1 VQTAELRAENDAKVH
16 TFEIGTCGNNEAEL
30 IKRVLE
36 GCHEAFA
43 DLLGPHLKAVRT
55 FVRHAVRNDFDA
67 DDLIQQ
73 TLLKAYTHLRQFR
86 FQSGFRTWLIAIALN
101 EIRQNARRRSN
112 SRLVFDE
119 GMLISVMTSDS
130 KDCPFEIY
138 AGKEMSHQLW
148 QAIANLPAKY
158 RLVIERFDLG
168 EKSLAETESE
178 LNISRSAA
186 KARLFRGRREL
197 CQLLRKSGK
206 NAFESQR
213 SLVQS
218 KNSAGPISSRSVG
231 THASCPESKP

>member
-1 VQTAELRAENDAKVH
+1 VQTAELRAETDTRVH
-16 TFEIGTCGNNEAEL
+16 TFETGTSGDNEAEL

-43 DLLGPHLKAVRT
+43 DLLGPHLKLVRT

-73 TLLKAYTHLRQFR
+73 TLLRAYTRLHQFR
-86 FQSGFRTWLIAIALN
+86 FQSSFRTWLISIALN

-112 SRLVFDE
+112 SRLVFGQE
-119 GMLISVMTSDS
+119 KSIGVMRSDS
-130 KDCPFEIY
+130 KDSPFEIY

-158 RLVIERFDLG
+158 RMIIELFDLG

-178 LNISRSAA
+178 LSISRSAA
-186 KARLFRGRREL
+186 KSRRFRGRREL
-197 CQLLRKSGK
+197 CRLLGKS
-206 NAFESQR
+206 
-213 SLVQS
+213 
-218 KNSAGPISSRSVG
+218 
-231 THASCPESKP
+231 